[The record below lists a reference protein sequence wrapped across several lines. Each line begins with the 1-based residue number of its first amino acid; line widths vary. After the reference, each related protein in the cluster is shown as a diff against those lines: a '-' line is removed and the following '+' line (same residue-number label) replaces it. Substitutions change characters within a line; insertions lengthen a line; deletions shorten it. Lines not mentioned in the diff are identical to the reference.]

1 MFRQSLTRL
10 VSPSLLSSSSVS
22 YAAPRTMMM
31 MMGLPSTH
39 RMVVRSMAM
48 TNEQIRL
55 VKATAPVF
63 QEHGK
68 TITTHFYKRMLSNHP
83 ELKNVFNMA
92 HQETGAQPTALANAV
107 FAYAANIDNLG
118 ALGKAVSLIAHKHAS
133 LQISPS
139 QYPIVGENLLASV
152 KEVLGDA
159 VDQPTIDAWA
169 VAYQQLADILIGAE
183 ASLYKQAA
191 ETQGGWAGWR
201 PFVVARKEVES
212 DEIISFYLEPAD
224 HGKLPTY
231 KPGQF
236 ISVKQFVPELGYE
249 QPRQYSLSSAP
260 NEKYLRVSVKREMAA
275 KERPAGKMS
284 NLLHADVKIGM
295 QIDVSPPFGDFY
307 LDLDATTPVVLISGG
322 VGLTP
327 MISMLDTLTQQGAKR
342 KVMFVHAARNKRVH
356 AMRKYLKDV
365 VAKNSSFV
373 STSIWYEDT
382 SDAIENVD
390 YTNQGRINIEAIA
403 DQVVLPGAQ
412 YYICGPLAFM
422 QDVEKQLAAKG
433 VAKENMHNEAFG
445 VAA

>member
-231 KPGQF
+231 KPGMH
-236 ISVKQFVPELGYE
+236 IVHNNTIIIIINRLIHRVYLSI
-249 QPRQYSLSSAP
+249 LSS
-260 NEKYLRVSVKREMAA
+260 
-275 KERPAGKMS
+275 GMS
-284 NLLHADVKIGM
+284 SL
-295 QIDVSPPFGDFY
+295 
-307 LDLDATTPVVLISGG
+307 
-322 VGLTP
+322 
-327 MISMLDTLTQQGAKR
+327 
-342 KVMFVHAARNKRVH
+342 
-356 AMRKYLKDV
+356 
-365 VAKNSSFV
+365 V
-373 STSIWYEDT
+373 STAS
-382 SDAIENVD
+382 A
-390 YTNQGRINIEAIA
+390 
-403 DQVVLPGAQ
+403 LP
-412 YYICGPLAFM
+412 PTRST
-422 QDVEKQLAAKG
+422 
-433 VAKENMHNEAFG
+433 
-445 VAA
+445 